1 VIIERIE
8 IENFGP
14 YYERQILDLGSGDHP
29 LVVIHGENMSG
40 KTSLLN
46 AVRWGLYGYAKDRG
60 GRPMPVRN
68 LINDDAYAEGNRR
81 VSVRLHIR
89 TAEDKA
95 VVLRRQRQLRS
106 QGTNGSK
113 DADFEEVL
121 AVEVDGDVL
130 PQSQFDDL
138 VNTLLPEDISR
149 FFLFDGELLN
159 EYEDLVREGGD
170 QSALRVKQ
178 SIEMILGVPAARRG
192 RDDVR
197 TLLASAERKYNREAK
212 KDAESSEAAE
222 ALESELAS
230 QEGRARDV
238 EALGNQLENV
248 QSDVRHLESELKR
261 YDELR
266 EDVGRLEA
274 LRQSQKE
281 SEAREKQLMADRRTH
296 VAQLWRDALKPRLDH
311 ELDRLDRE
319 RSEIEVALN
328 DLYYTE
334 HRVADLKA
342 AVAEKICKT
351 CGQAMPE
358 EAAARIQA
366 ELVDATRAVE
376 ALKSKADPKRLQEIA
391 GTIKHLRDI
400 VPAGVEEAI
409 AQIERDLGV
418 LRLETYKNAQ
428 KESLLVE
435 RLKDVDPD
443 KILEHESKR
452 NSLLRHAAKIQV
464 ELDRK
469 QQESSEAESRIAAL
483 RRQLR
488 EKDLPA
494 LRRLRREVEI
504 LERLDVLFD
513 AAIQELINDLR
524 ARVEVEATDIFKQL
538 TTDKSYSGL
547 QINEMYGL
555 TILDARGKTVT
566 VRSAGAEQVVAL
578 SLIGALNRLAIR
590 KGPVIMDTPF
600 GRLDVKHRAN
610 ILRFVPTLAEQ
621 VVLLVHGGEIN
632 RERDLTEVASMI
644 DEEYRIDHLTSQ
656 RSALVRIKEASVV
669 R

>member
-1 VIIERIE
+1 VIIEHIE

-14 YYERQILDLGSGDHP
+14 YYDKQTLDLGGGNHP
-29 LVVIHGENMSG
+29 LIVIHGENMAG

-46 AVRWGLYGYAKDRG
+46 AIRWGLYGYAKDRA
-60 GRPMPVRN
+60 GRPMPIRN

-89 TAEDKA
+89 TAEGKA

-106 QGTNGSK
+106 QSSDGLRDG
-113 DADFEEVL
+113 DYEEVL

-170 QSALRVKQ
+170 QAALRVKQ

-192 RDDVR
+192 RDDVKALR
-197 TLLASAERKYNREAK
+197 ASTERKYNREAK
-212 KDAESSEAAE
+212 KDSEASDAAE
-222 ALESELAS
+222 ALETELAS
-230 QEGRARDV
+230 QEAHTKDV
-238 EALGNQLENV
+238 TALEEQLEAA
-248 QSDVRHLESELKR
+248 QSELRQLEAELKR
-261 YDELR
+261 FDALR
-266 EDVGRLEA
+266 EDAGRLEV
-274 LRQSQKE
+274 LRQARTDAE
-281 SEAREKQLMADRRTH
+281 NREKQLMTDRRGH
-296 VAQLWRDALKPRLDH
+296 VAQLWRDALRPRLDY

-328 DLYYTE
+328 DVYYTE
-334 HRVADLKA
+334 HRVGDLKSA
-342 AVAEKICKT
+342 LSEKTCKT
-351 CGQAMPE
+351 CGQDMPE
-358 EAAARIQA
+358 EATARTKAQ
-366 ELVDATRAVE
+366 LLDVTRTLE
-376 ALKSKADPKRLQEIA
+376 SLKAKADPKRLQELS

-400 VPAGVEEAI
+400 VPAGVEETI
-409 AQIERDLGV
+409 AHIERELGV
-418 LRLETYKNAQ
+418 LRLDRYKNEQ
-428 KESLLVE
+428 KEALLVE
-435 RLKDVDPD
+435 RLKDADPD
-443 KILEHESKR
+443 RILEWESKR
-452 NSLLRHAAKIQV
+452 NALLRHIAAIQI
-464 ELDRK
+464 ELEKK
-469 QQESSEAESRIAAL
+469 QQELADIDSRITAL

-494 LRRLRREVEI
+494 LRKLRREVEI
-504 LERLDVLFD
+504 LERLESLFEV
-513 AAIQELINDLR
+513 AIQELIADLR
-524 ARVEVEATDIFKQL
+524 SRVEREATEIFKEL

-547 QINEMYGL
+547 RINEMYGL
-555 TILDARGKTVT
+555 TILGDDGKTVT

-632 RERDLTEVASMI
+632 RDRDLAEVAGMI
-644 DEEYRIDHLTSQ
+644 DEEYRIEHPTSG
-656 RSALVRIKEASVV
+656 RSSLMRIKAA
-669 R
+669 

>member
-14 YYERQILDLGSGDHP
+14 YYEKQTLALGGGDHP

-46 AVRWGLYGYAKDRG
+46 AVRWGLYGYAKDRA

-89 TAEDKA
+89 TAEGKA

-106 QGTNGSK
+106 QGGDGLR
-113 DADFEEVL
+113 DADYEEVL

-138 VNTLLPEDISR
+138 VNTLLPEDISQ

-197 TLLASAERKYNREAK
+197 ALRASAERKYNREAK
-212 KDAESSEAAE
+212 KDAEASEAAE
-222 ALESELAS
+222 ALEAELAAQEARSQDVDALGTQFESAQSEL
-230 QEGRARDV
+230 
-238 EALGNQLENV
+238 
-248 QSDVRHLESELKR
+248 RHLESELKR
-261 YDELR
+261 FEALR

-274 LRQSQKE
+274 LRQAR
-281 SEAREKQLMADRRTH
+281 SEAVAREKQLMVDRRTQ
-296 VAQLWRDALKPRLDH
+296 VAQLWRDALRPRLDH

-319 RSEIEVALN
+319 RGEIEVALN

-334 HRVADLKA
+334 HRVGDLKA
-342 AVAEKICKT
+342 AVAEKTCKT

-358 EAAARIQA
+358 EATARIHA
-366 ELVDATRAVE
+366 ELLDATRRVE
-376 ALKSKADPKRLQEIA
+376 NLKFKADPKRLQEIS

-409 AQIERDLGV
+409 AHIERQLGV
-418 LRLETYKNAQ
+418 LRLETYKNEQ
-428 KESLLVE
+428 KEALLVE

-443 KILEHESKR
+443 RILEYESKR
-452 NSLLRHAAKIQV
+452 NALLRHVASIQI
-464 ELDRK
+464 ELEGK
-469 QQESSEAESRIAAL
+469 QQEISDTESHITAL

-504 LERLDVLFD
+504 LEQLEALFD
-513 AAIQELINDLR
+513 VAIQELINDLR
-524 ARVEVEATDIFKQL
+524 SGVELEATDIFKEL
-538 TTDKSYSGL
+538 TTDKTYSGL

-555 TILDARGKTVT
+555 TILDARGTAVT

-632 RERDLTEVASMI
+632 RERDLAEVASMI
-644 DEEYRIDHLTSQ
+644 DEEYRIDHPTSG
-656 RSALVRIKEASVV
+656 RSVLVRIKEA
-669 R
+669 

>member
-1 VIIERIE
+1 MIIERIE

-14 YYERQILDLGSGDHP
+14 YYERQNLDLGGGDHP
-29 LVVIHGENMSG
+29 LIVIHGENMSG

-46 AVRWGLYGYAKDRG
+46 AVRWGLYGYAKDRS
-60 GRPMPVRN
+60 GRPMSVRN

-89 TAEDKA
+89 TTEGKA

-106 QGTNGSK
+106 HVADGSK
-113 DADFEEVL
+113 DGDFEEVL

-192 RDDVR
+192 RDDIKALR
-197 TLLASAERKYNREAK
+197 SSAERKYNREAK
-212 KDAESSEAAE
+212 KDAEAAEAAE

-230 QEGRARDV
+230 QEARSRDV
-238 EALGNQLENV
+238 DALGKQLESA
-248 QSDVRHLESELKR
+248 QTELRHLESELKR

-266 EDVGRLEA
+266 QDVGLLEG
-274 LRQSQKE
+274 LRQAQA
-281 SEAREKQLMADRRTH
+281 EAETREKQLMADRRTH

-328 DLYYTE
+328 DLNYTE

-342 AVAEKICKT
+342 AVAERTCKT
-351 CGQAMPE
+351 CGQVTPE
-358 EAAARIQA
+358 EAIARIQA
-366 ELVDATRAVE
+366 DLLDVSRAAE
-376 ALKSKADPKRLQEIA
+376 ALKGMADLKRLQEIA

-409 AQIERDLGV
+409 AQIERDLGA
-418 LRLETYKNAQ
+418 LRLESYKNAQ
-428 KESLLVE
+428 KEALLVE

-443 KILEHESKR
+443 KILEYEGKR
-452 NSLLRHAAKIQV
+452 NSLLRHAATIQV
-464 ELDRK
+464 ELARTQK
-469 QQESSEAESRIAAL
+469 EISEAESRIAAL

-504 LERLDVLFD
+504 LEQLEALFD
-513 AAIQELINDLR
+513 IAIQELINDLR
-524 ARVEVEATDIFKQL
+524 SRVEVEATDIFKEL
-538 TTDKSYSGL
+538 TTDKTYSGL

-555 TILDARGKTVT
+555 TILDAKGSTVT

-610 ILRFVPTLAEQ
+610 ILRFIPTLAEQ

-632 RERDLTEVASMI
+632 RERDLAEVASMI
-644 DEEYRIDHLTSQ
+644 DDEYRIDHLTSQ
-656 RSALVRIKEASVV
+656 KSTLVRLKEA
-669 R
+669 

>member
-1 VIIERIE
+1 VIIEHIE

-14 YYERQILDLGSGDHP
+14 YYEKQTLDLGGGDHP
-29 LVVIHGENMSG
+29 LIVIHGENMSG

-46 AVRWGLYGYAKDRG
+46 AIRWGLYGYAKDRA

-81 VSVRLHIR
+81 VSVRLYLR
-89 TAEDKA
+89 TADGKA
-95 VVLRRQRQLRS
+95 VALRRQRQLRS
-106 QGTNGSK
+106 PSSEGLRDG
-113 DADFEEVL
+113 DYEEVL

-130 PQSQFDDL
+130 PQSQFDDI

-192 RDDVR
+192 RSDVQALR
-197 TLLASAERKYNREAK
+197 ASTERKYNREAK
-212 KDAESSEAAE
+212 KDSEASEAAE
-222 ALESELAS
+222 ALETELAS
-230 QEGRARDV
+230 QEAHSKDV
-238 EALGNQLENV
+238 TALEAQLETA
-248 QSDVRHLESELKR
+248 QSELRQLEAELKR
-261 YDELR
+261 FDALR
-266 EDVGRLEA
+266 EDAGRLEA
-274 LRQSQKE
+274 LRQSQ
-281 SEAREKQLMADRRTH
+281 SDAEAREKQLMADRRGH
-296 VAQLWRDALKPRLDH
+296 VSELWRDALRPRLDH
-311 ELDRLDRE
+311 ELERLDRE

-334 HRVADLKA
+334 HRVGDLKTA
-342 AVAEKICKT
+342 LSEKTCKT
-351 CGQAMPE
+351 CGQEMPE
-358 EAAARIQA
+358 EATARIKAQLL
-366 ELVDATRAVE
+366 EATRSAE
-376 ALKSKADPKRLQEIA
+376 TLKAKADPKRLQELS

-400 VPAGVEEAI
+400 VPAGVEETI
-409 AQIERDLGV
+409 AHIERELGV
-418 LRLETYKNAQ
+418 LRLDKYKNEQ
-428 KESLLVE
+428 KAALLVE

-443 KILEHESKR
+443 KILEWESNR
-452 NSLLRHAAKIQV
+452 NALLRHIAAIQV
-464 ELDRK
+464 ELERK
-469 QQESSEAESRIAAL
+469 QQELSDTESRIAAL

-494 LRRLRREVEI
+494 LRKLRREVEI
-504 LERLDVLFD
+504 LERLEALFEL
-513 AAIQELINDLR
+513 AIQELINDLR
-524 ARVEVEATDIFKQL
+524 SRVEVEATDIFREL

-547 QINEMYGL
+547 KINEMYGL
-555 TILDARGKTVT
+555 TILDSDGNSVT

-632 RERDLTEVASMI
+632 RDRDLAEVAAMI
-644 DEEYRIDHLTSQ
+644 DEEYRIEHPTSG
-656 RSALVRIKEASVV
+656 RSALMRIKAA
-669 R
+669 

>member
-14 YYERQILDLGSGDHP
+14 YYERQSLDLGSGDHP
-29 LVVIHGENMSG
+29 LIVIHGENMSG

-81 VSVRLHIR
+81 VSVRLHIQ
-89 TAEDKA
+89 TAEGKA

-106 QGTNGSK
+106 RGADGSK

-138 VNTLLPEDISR
+138 VNTLLPQDISQ

-159 EYEDLVREGGD
+159 EYENLVREGGD

-192 RDDVR
+192 RDDMR
-197 TLLASAERKYNREAK
+197 TLRASAERKYNREAK
-212 KDAESSEAAE
+212 KDSEASEAAE
-222 ALESELAS
+222 ALEFELAS
-230 QEGRARDV
+230 QEARSRDV
-238 EALGNQLENV
+238 EALGTQLESA
-248 QSDVRHLESELKR
+248 QSELRQLESDLKR

-274 LRQSQKE
+274 LREAQKE
-281 SEAREKQLMADRRTH
+281 VDAREKQLMADRRTD
-296 VAQLWRDALKPRLDH
+296 VAQLWRDALRPRLDH

-319 RSEIEVALN
+319 RSEIEAALK
-328 DLYYTE
+328 DLHYTE
-334 HRVADLKA
+334 RRLADLKA
-342 AVAEKICKT
+342 AVGDKTCKT
-351 CGQAMPE
+351 CGQSMPE
-358 EAAARIQA
+358 EATARTQA
-366 ELVDATRAVE
+366 ELVDATRAAE

-418 LRLETYKNAQ
+418 LRLERYKNVQ
-428 KESLLVE
+428 KEGLLVE

-443 KILEHESKR
+443 KILKYEGKR
-452 NSLLRHAAKIQV
+452 DSLLRHAATIQL
-464 ELDRK
+464 ERDRK
-469 QQESSEAESRIAAL
+469 QQEISEAETRIAAL

-504 LERLDVLFD
+504 LERLEALFT
-513 AAIQELINDLR
+513 AAIEELIDDLR
-524 ARVEVEATDIFKQL
+524 SRVETEATDIFKEL
-538 TTDKSYSGL
+538 TTDKTYSGL
-547 QINEMYGL
+547 RINEMYGL
-555 TILDARGKTVT
+555 TILDAKGKTVT

-610 ILRFVPTLAEQ
+610 ILRFVPALAEQ

-656 RSALVRIKEASVV
+656 RSMLVRIKEA
-669 R
+669 